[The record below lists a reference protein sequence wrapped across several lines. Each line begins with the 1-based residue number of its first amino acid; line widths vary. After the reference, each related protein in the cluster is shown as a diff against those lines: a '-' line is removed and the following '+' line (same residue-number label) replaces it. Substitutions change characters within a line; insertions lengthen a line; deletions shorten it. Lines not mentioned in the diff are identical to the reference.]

1 MKGRIHHLMLNV
13 NRYHEAERFYAWRL
27 PKIGYPNQTNMPKTL
42 PSGGADG
49 TTTPAPFGCRRR
61 SHVFAPVSSI
71 AIAWDAAKS
80 LSPPTVASRWMSSRR
95 KSSSTAA
102 G

>member
-71 AIAWDAAKS
+71 AS
-80 LSPPTVASRWMSSRR
+80 RGTLRNRFRRRQSPP
-95 KSSSTAA
+95 
-102 G
+102 GG